1 MTEPDSPEFDKLHQ
15 LVTSQL
21 EGELSD
27 DARRELT
34 ELLRDNPAAQQLY
47 VETIADVTSIRWWS
61 ADAISDAQLAALAG
75 IAPFSA
81 NAKTGRGWLGI
92 ASLAA
97 AVLVSLTAGMMLWA
111 NSGSKKLAGAVPP
124 QPAPLVADSDD
135 ENATT
140 SAAGV
145 ATLTR
150 IRGVRWSKEG
160 TELREM
166 SRLSVGQVLVL
177 QEGEAEIFFDQAVQL
192 VVRGPAS
199 IEIRSPMEIYSP
211 FGVISARVGETGKGF
226 VIQTPTGRITDLGT
240 EFGVAIGKKGTTD
253 VAVFRGA
260 VDLAYGMQ
268 DLNVNTR
275 LFQGQA
281 LHVDSNGSLRRLVAI
296 NNNRFP
302 SVHGG
307 PRKRTSGSSIILD
320 VDDNISQRLGAKFYR
335 IVPGGLAED
344 VPAYVDRQ
352 HEWNGVDAGGIP
364 EFLLGADY
372 VMPFNEDKWAPT
384 LEVTL
389 QIGQPAVLF
398 VFLTNKAHVP
408 DWLKADFVDT
418 GLKIGLDEH
427 SEFSNPAYEVASG
440 PGEKVDTIF
449 SIWKREVPAPT
460 SITLGS
466 VRQIPRS
473 GWGYCM
479 YGIAAIPLESATNQQ
494 P

>member
-1 MTEPDSPEFDKLHQ
+1 MEPDSPEFDKLHQ

-21 EGELSD
+21 DGELSD
-27 DARRELT
+27 EERRELT

-61 ADAISDAQLAALAG
+61 ADSISDAQLAALAG
-75 IAPFSA
+75 IAPSVA
-81 NAKTGRGWLGI
+81 NAKTGRSWLGI
-92 ASLAA
+92 MSLAA
-97 AVLVSLTAGMMLWA
+97 AVLVALTAGMLLWTNA
-111 NSGSKKLAGAVPP
+111 GSKQIADAAAPEPAVLAIDSSNQEVSK
-124 QPAPLVADSDD
+124 PAD
-135 ENATT
+135 
-140 SAAGV
+140 V

-150 IRGVRWSKEG
+150 TRGVRWSKDG
-160 TELREM
+160 AELREM

-199 IEIRSPMEIYSP
+199 IEIRSPMEIFSP

-302 SVHGG
+302 SIHGG
-307 PRKRTSGSSIILD
+307 PRNRTSGSSIFLD

-352 HEWNGVDAGGIP
+352 HEWNGVDQSGIP

-427 SEFSNPAYEVASG
+427 AEFSNPVYEVASG